1 LSRLFVFNTIGTYVN
16 ITVGSRAAKENSY
29 DRKICQHWVNT
40 VNILINSHSYTDV
53 ENEPGVER
61 EQRKPK
67 LLKARKISV

>member
-1 LSRLFVFNTIGTYVN
+1 V
-16 ITVGSRAAKENSY
+16 AKENSY

-61 EQRKPK
+61 TQRKPK